1 MSKTKVV
8 MIVSVVFVV
17 VACAALLLFR
27 QFAGR
32 SGTSNADFVFTD
44 SKNDPSGEGI
54 HLLACGY
61 SSGGGMNGGHCFANL
76 RGENGKVTL
85 KIERLEYN
93 GAREKKTTKR
103 HREALLQ
110 EINALVTEA
119 DVKRMAEAP
128 ESELFLLD
136 APSSSLS
143 FTFFDS
149 KDPYGRSYSVHF
161 DREQSEEDLALL
173 RQIADLLLAD
183 G

>member
-8 MIVSVVFVV
+8 IIVSIVFVV
-17 VACAALLLFR
+17 AVCAVLLLFR

-32 SGTSNADFVFTD
+32 SGTANADFVFTD
-44 SKNDPSGEGI
+44 SKTDPSGEGM

-76 RGENGKVTL
+76 RAENGKVTL
-85 KIERLEYN
+85 KLERLEYN

-103 HREALLQ
+103 HQEDLLQ
-110 EINALVTEA
+110 KINALVTEA

-128 ESELFLLD
+128 ETEHFLLD

-149 KDPYGRSYSVHF
+149 EDPYGRMYSVSF
-161 DREQSEEDLALL
+161 EREQSTEDLAVM